1 MKRCVVIPPAIMNV
15 SQNNVHLKRS
25 YNSEDLIY
33 FCLYWDKVATTVSR
47 IIHIGLPFEN
57 ELIEASVAKRF
68 ISEKSKALKSLENEK

>member
-33 FCLYWDKVATTVSR
+33 FCLYWDKVAKLS
-47 IIHIGLPFEN
+47 L
-57 ELIEASVAKRF
+57 
-68 ISEKSKALKSLENEK
+68 KSKHVFFSELV